1 MKDDKAA
8 EEIKDLSAGFK
19 ILATKVND
27 IIKIEKKDQMKQKKL
42 QKRVNK
48 NIKNCFMNMII

>member
-27 IIKIEKKDQMKQKKL
+27 IIKIEKKDQMKQKKF

>member
-27 IIKIEKKDQMKQKKL
+27 IIKIEKKD
-42 QKRVNK
+42 
-48 NIKNCFMNMII
+48 

>member
-8 EEIKDLSAGFK
+8 GEIKNLFAGFK

-27 IIKIEKKDQMKQKKL
+27 IIKIEKRNQMKQKKI

-48 NIKNCFMNMII
+48 NIKNCFMNTII